1 MSPRPFAL
9 LVLLGIAGCGA
20 KTNGESP
27 GTGTGTG
34 TVRGTGSGTTAGT
47 GTGASGVAPTAEAP
61 ATAAAA
67 SATATASAV
76 ATGSAEAPAA
86 PPPDVEVKNIG
97 MHIGGGPNDAV
108 TKGPIKRSV
117 EPHMGE
123 LAACFG
129 KAEDQEKGGDVSVD
143 LRIEAAGGKAE
154 LKKYKSAIAG
164 APFRACVEQV
174 FLAIEFEKPK
184 TGATVVS
191 YSLRFSPKKK

>member
-1 MSPRPFAL
+1 S
-9 LVLLGIAGCGA
+9 V
-20 KTNGESP
+20 GE
-27 GTGTGTG
+27 
-34 TVRGTGSGTTAGT
+34 
-47 GTGASGVAPTAEAP
+47 
-61 ATAAAA
+61 
-67 SATATASAV
+67 
-76 ATGSAEAPAA
+76 A

-117 EPHMGE
+117 DPHMTE
-123 LAACFG
+123 LGACFA

-164 APFRACVEQV
+164 AAFRGCVETV
-174 FLAIEFEKPK
+174 FRTIEFEKPK

-191 YSLRFSPKKK
+191 YSLRFTPKKK